1 MQQDAN
7 TLVDILTGQRPGDT
21 HKREMV
27 AAICNNIRDHALKL
41 VPAMLEEWDGHE
53 IRSMLAELFSRE
65 VTNLMR
71 DHRGKRWREYDR
83 ERIQQNMW

>member
-27 AAICNNIRDHALKL
+27 AAICNNIRDHALSSCQRCWKS
-41 VPAMLEEWDGHE
+41 GTGT
-53 IRSMLAELFSRE
+53 R
-65 VTNLMR
+65 
-71 DHRGKRWREYDR
+71 
-83 ERIQQNMW
+83 